1 MRHPYS
7 TSENEMKDYTDARS
21 RLLVEETLRGNYA
34 LALRMLSEG
43 SLPEKSRLEQ
53 LSETYRLLCS
63 YYARGA
69 EDPSRDEILRKI
81 GRELMALIRRER
93 EINVR
98 LPYSCIAARERLGE
112 GYDFAE
118 DLGRPLM
125 RREPGYFDRLDRLFD
140 YLWVTDRLTEADC
153 EAIRRS
159 TDKVERR
166 IILSGLFVGLCE
178 EFDPAKV
185 LLLIEVLE
193 DREPADVAIA
203 LPALLMGGRRHQSE
217 IVRLYPELAER
228 GLAALRRLREELHMA
243 VEELYNTYS
252 TERNDRIFTEEVLP
266 KLQGLG
272 EHLRGMPG
280 ATMEDQV
287 QNFYHS
293 LDEHQDDQIESLLA
307 DAMGRLGDMQKDRF
321 DMEYSSVKNLKVFP
335 FFSSPA
341 HWFYPYIPT
350 HPDLIEGNVRM
361 LADWGTALFGGRR
374 LVSSDRYSFSLIPGL
389 DRMIPQMDLPGGV
402 SLGESE
408 PMTLREQMR
417 DFLFGAYRFYTLYSD
432 ASDFISP
439 FEGHPFVLDGPFTRA
454 ADLYT
459 EDQLCDLA
467 LRVAHD
473 GHYGSAGRLYERSQR
488 DYGSHSGEVWRGIAV
503 VCMMDDRDEEAL
515 HALEEAIREEG
526 MRSGTAERVVSL
538 LVKLGRKSDAID
550 FIRQAEDQVE
560 GPGRVRLVAERV
572 RLLRERGEPEETL
585 QAAYKADFLADGEDK
600 EISETLCA
608 LLLESGQ
615 EAEAVKRAHSS
626 SLPLYEGV
634 ARIATG
640 ERTEGIALLS
650 NALRRGEIGPDRLR
664 EPLALLG
671 KYDIPDW
678 ERALIYDTIILQS
691 YEAK

>member
-140 YLWVTDRLTEADC
+140 YLWATDRLTEADC

-159 TDKVERR
+159 TDGIERR

-243 VEELYNTYS
+243 LEELYNTYS

-374 LVSSDRYSFSLIPGL
+374 LISSDRYSFSLIPGL

-402 SLGESE
+402 SLVESE

-417 DFLFGAYRFYTLYSD
+417 DFLFGAYRFYTLFSD

-439 FEGHPFVLDGPFTRA
+439 FKGHPFVLDGPFTRA

-459 EDQLCDLA
+459 EEQLCDLA

-615 EAEAVKRAHSS
+615 AEEAVKRAHSS

-640 ERTEGIALLS
+640 ERTEGITLLS
-650 NALRRGEIGPDRLR
+650 DALRRGEIGPDRLR
-664 EPLALLG
+664 EPLTLLD

-678 ERALIYDTIILQS
+678 ERALIYDTITLQS

>member
-7 TSENEMKDYTDARS
+7 TSESEMKDYTDARS

-69 EDPSRDEILRKI
+69 EDPSRDEILRKM

-98 LPYSCIAARERLGE
+98 LPYSCITARERLGE
-112 GYDFAE
+112 RYDFAE

-140 YLWVTDRLTEADC
+140 YLWATDRLTEADC

-159 TDKVERR
+159 TDGIERR
-166 IILSGLFVGLCE
+166 IILSGLFVGLYE
-178 EFDPAKV
+178 EFDSAKV

-203 LPALLMGGRRHQSE
+203 LPALLIGGRRHQSE

-243 VEELYNTYS
+243 LEELYNTYS

-293 LDEHQDDQIESLLA
+293 LDEHQDGQIESLLA

-335 FFSSPA
+335 FFSSPT
-341 HWFYPYIPT
+341 HWFYPFIPT

-417 DFLFGAYRFYTLYSD
+417 DFLFGAYRFYTLFSD

-439 FEGHPFVLDGPFTRA
+439 FKGHPFVLDGPFTRA

-459 EDQLCDLA
+459 EEQLCDLA

-600 EISETLCA
+600 DISETLCA

-615 EAEAVKRAHSS
+615 AVEAVKRAHSS
-626 SLPLYEGV
+626 SLLLYEGV

-640 ERTEGIALLS
+640 ERTEGIALLAD
-650 NALRRGEIGPDRLR
+650 ALRRGEIGPDRLR
-664 EPLALLG
+664 EPLTLLD

-678 ERALIYDTIILQS
+678 ERALIYDTITLQS

>member
-81 GRELMALIRRER
+81 GRELMALIRREQ

-98 LPYSCIAARERLGE
+98 LPYSCIAVRERLGE

-118 DLGRPLM
+118 DLRRPLM
-125 RREPGYFDRLDRLFD
+125 RRESGYFDRLDRLFD
-140 YLWVTDRLTEADC
+140 YLWATDRLTEADC

-159 TDKVERR
+159 TDGIERR

-374 LVSSDRYSFSLIPGL
+374 LVSSDSYSFSLIPGL

-515 HALEEAIREEG
+515 HALEEAIAEEG

-560 GPGRVRLVAERV
+560 GTGRIRLVAERV
-572 RLLRERGEPEETL
+572 RLLRERGGLEETL

-615 EAEAVKRAHSS
+615 AAEAVKRAHSS

-650 NALRRGEIGPDRLR
+650 DALRRGEIGPDRLR
-664 EPLALLG
+664 EPLTLLD

-678 ERALIYDTIILQS
+678 ERALIYDTITLQS

>member
-7 TSENEMKDYTDARS
+7 PSENEMTDYHAPRGRQLIEDILSGHYARAFEMLDGTPQGES
-21 RLLVEETLRGNYA
+21 ARLRELT
-34 LALRMLSEG
+34 
-43 SLPEKSRLEQ
+43 
-53 LSETYRLLCS
+53 ETYRLLCD
-63 YYARGA
+63 YYAKGA

-81 GRELMALIRRER
+81 GRELRMLIREARDVER
-93 EINVR
+93 C
-98 LPYSCIAARERLGE
+98 LPPSCIDARRRLGE
-112 GYDFAE
+112 GYDLAT
-118 DLGRPLM
+118 DLAHPLT
-125 RREPGYFDRLDRLFD
+125 RQEPGYYDRLDRLFD
-140 YLWVTDRLTEADC
+140 YLWATNRLTESDC

-159 TDKVERR
+159 TDRVERHML
-166 IILSGLFVGLCE
+166 LSGLAVGLCE
-178 EFDPAKV
+178 EYDPAK
-185 LLLIEVLE
+185 LTLLIEVLE
-193 DREPADVAIA
+193 DREPAEVAIA
-203 LPALLMGGRRHQSE
+203 LPALLMGGRRHQRE
-217 IVRLYPELAER
+217 ILHFYPDLAER

-243 VEELYNTYS
+243 VEVLLDTYA

-293 LDEHQDDQIESLLA
+293 LDEQRDDEIEGLLA

-321 DMEYSSVKNLKVFP
+321 DMEYSSVKNLKGFP
-335 FFSSPA
+335 FFGSPA

-361 LADWGTALFGGRR
+361 LTNWGKALFGGRR
-374 LVSSDRYSFSLIPGL
+374 LISSDRYSFSLIPGL
-389 DRMIPQMDLPGGV
+389 DRMIPQMDLPEGV

-432 ASDFISP
+432 AGDFINP

-459 EDQLCDLA
+459 EEQLCVLA

-473 GHYGSAGRLYERSQR
+473 GHYGWAGRLYERSQR

-503 VCMMDDRDEEAL
+503 VYMMDDRDEEAL

-526 MRSGTAERVVSL
+526 MRSSTAEKVASL

-550 FIRQAEDQVE
+550 FIRKAEDQVE

-585 QAAYKADFLADGEDK
+585 QAAYKADFLADGEDR
-600 EISETLCA
+600 EISETLCT
-608 LLLESGQ
+608 LLLETGQ
-615 EAEAVKRAHSS
+615 AEEAVKRAHSS
-626 SLPLYEGV
+626 SLPLHEG
-634 ARIATG
+634 AALLATG
-640 ERTEGIALLS
+640 ERAEGIALLRQALHTKPG
-650 NALRRGEIGPDRLR
+650 NAPRL
-664 EPLALLG
+664 EALLSLLAR
-671 KYDIPDW
+671 YDIPDR
-678 ERALIYDTIILQS
+678 ERALIYDTITLPS

>member
-1 MRHPYS
+1 MRHPFS
-7 TSENEMKDYTDARS
+7 PSENEMTDYNEPRGRQLIEDILSGHYARVFEMLDGTPLGDS
-21 RLLVEETLRGNYA
+21 ARLRELT
-34 LALRMLSEG
+34 
-43 SLPEKSRLEQ
+43 
-53 LSETYRLLCS
+53 ETYRLLCD
-63 YYARGA
+63 YYAKGA

-81 GRELMALIRRER
+81 GRELRMLIREAWDVER
-93 EINVR
+93 F
-98 LPYSCIAARERLGE
+98 LPQSCIDARRRLGE
-112 GYDFAE
+112 GYDLAA
-118 DLGRPLM
+118 DLAHPL
-125 RREPGYFDRLDRLFD
+125 RRQEPGYFDRLDRLFD
-140 YLWVTDRLTEADC
+140 YLWATNRLTESDC

-159 TDKVERR
+159 TDRVERHML
-166 IILSGLFVGLCE
+166 LSGLAVGLCE
-178 EFDPAKV
+178 EYDPAK
-185 LLLIEVLE
+185 LTLLIEVLE

-203 LPALLMGGRRHQSE
+203 LPALLMGGRRHQRE
-217 IVRLYPELAER
+217 ILHFYPDLAER

-243 VEELYNTYS
+243 VEVLLDSYT

-293 LDEHQDDQIESLLA
+293 LDEQRDDEIEGLLA

-335 FFSSPA
+335 FFGSPA

-361 LADWGTALFGGRR
+361 LTNWGKALFGGRR
-374 LVSSDRYSFSLIPGL
+374 LISSDRYSFSLIPGL
-389 DRMIPQMDLPGGV
+389 DRMIPPMDLPGGG

-432 ASDFISP
+432 AGDFMSP
-439 FEGHPFVLDGPFTRA
+439 FRGDPFVLDGPFTRA

-459 EDQLCDLA
+459 EEQLCDLA

-473 GHYGSAGRLYERSQR
+473 GHYGWAGRLYERSQR

-503 VCMMDDRDEEAL
+503 VYMMDERDEEAL
-515 HALEEAIREEG
+515 HALEEAIHEEG
-526 MRSGTAERVVSL
+526 MRSSTAEKVASL

-550 FIRQAEDQVE
+550 FIRKAEVQVE

-600 EISETLCA
+600 EISETLCT
-608 LLLESGQ
+608 LLLETGRAE
-615 EAEAVKRAHSS
+615 EAAKRAHSS

-634 ARIATG
+634 ALLATG
-640 ERTEGIALLS
+640 ERTEGIVLLRKALHAEPTNAPRLEALLT
-650 NALRRGEIGPDRLR
+650 L
-664 EPLALLG
+664 LA
-671 KYDIPDW
+671 KYDIPDR
-678 ERALIYDTIILQS
+678 ERALIYDTITLPS

>member
-7 TSENEMKDYTDARS
+7 TSESEMKDYTDARS

-69 EDPSRDEILRKI
+69 EDPSRDEILRKM

-98 LPYSCIAARERLGE
+98 LPYSCITARERLGE
-112 GYDFAE
+112 RYDFAE

-140 YLWVTDRLTEADC
+140 YLWATDRLTEADC

-159 TDKVERR
+159 TDGIERR
-166 IILSGLFVGLCE
+166 IILSGLFVGLYE
-178 EFDPAKV
+178 EFDSAKV

-203 LPALLMGGRRHQSE
+203 LPALLIGGRRHQSE

-243 VEELYNTYS
+243 LEELYNTYS

-608 LLLESGQ
+608 LLLKSGQ
-615 EAEAVKRAHSS
+615 AEEAVKRAHSS

-650 NALRRGEIGPDRLR
+650 DALRRGEIGPDRLR
-664 EPLALLG
+664 EPLTLLD

-678 ERALIYDTIILQS
+678 ERALIYDTITLQS